1 MRLWKSWALARKDM
15 KILIRRKSLVG
26 GLLVIPVL
34 LGVGLPAILE
44 YVIIKK
50 VVQSSVVVD
59 LLGALT
65 VNGKY

>member
-1 MRLWKSWALARKDM
+1 M